1 MDFVD
6 NSKDEKEYETVHKPL
21 TDKLVQIQHKFI
33 KVHIIVAIYKNCSD
47 SHGYYIVGFKFSPYT
62 LK

>member
-6 NSKDEKEYETVHKPL
+6 NSKDGEEYETLHKLLP
-21 TDKLVQIQHKFI
+21 DNLVKIHYKFI
-33 KVHIIVAIYKNCSD
+33 KVHSIVAIYKNYSD
-47 SHGYYIVGFKFSPYT
+47 SHGYYIVEFKFLLYT